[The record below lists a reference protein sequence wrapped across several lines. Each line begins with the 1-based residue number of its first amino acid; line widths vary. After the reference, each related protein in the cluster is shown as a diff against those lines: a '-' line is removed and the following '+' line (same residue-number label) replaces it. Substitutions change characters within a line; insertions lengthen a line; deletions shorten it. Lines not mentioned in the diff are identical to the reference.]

1 MQYEFSSWPG
11 RELRKQLQVAY
22 EPSRSRVDAVSEKER
37 KRSLNLQIDLL
48 NNFGSNVPWKLH
60 TKREII

>member
-22 EPSRSRVDAVSEKER
+22 EPSRSRVDAVSENER
-37 KRSLNLQIDLL
+37 KRSLKLQIDLAE
-48 NNFGSNVPWKLH
+48 NNLCIVPWKLH
-60 TKREII
+60 IKQ